1 MFLPEE
7 THHANVMT
15 RRQICIAA
23 TAVLAAGMSA
33 CRARDNN
40 PPTQGQRMDKDRREV
55 VQFDVNLK
63 SYLDRPI
70 FDVYLNGQDIGVAGG
85 HPHGGAG
92 GLMTGVSVP
101 LGPQV
106 VTWRLGGPEGMPGNG
121 DTVKAVNQPV
131 LQRPDAKLGYLG
143 VHIYPDNTVEL
154 IPEAFWPEASKRGEE
169 INRLWEKTNGK

>member
-1 MFLPEE
+1 MFLPER

-55 VQFDVNLK
+55 VYFDV
-63 SYLDRPI
+63 STFDYLSRPI
-70 FDVYLNGQDIGVAGG
+70 FEIKLNGIEVGSG
-85 HPHGGAG
+85 GGA
-92 GLMTGVSVP
+92 LMTGVAVP

-106 VTWRLGGPEGMPGNG
+106 VTWRLGGPEGMPDNGN
-121 DTVKAVNQPV
+121 TVKATNQPV
-131 LQRPDAKLGYLG
+131 LLRPDAKQRYLG
-143 VHIYPDNTVEL
+143 VHVYPDNTVEL
-154 IPEAFWPEASKRGEE
+154 VPHAFWPEKTARGEE
-169 INRLWEKTNGK
+169 INRQLEKKRGQ